1 MIKYIIKRII
11 AAIPTI
17 FLIAVISFL
26 IMELPPGDA
35 LTREIQR
42 LEGMGVAGAR
52 QQVEAYRSRYALDQ
66 PLHVRFFRWISNFAR
81 GDYGESIRHHLPVKD
96 LIGPR
101 IINTLILSV
110 TVIAVSWGIGIP
122 LGVYSATRQYTWQDH
137 LFTGLTFVGLGL
149 PPFLLALFGLVAVLA
164 LTGTVLTGLFSPGM
178 EAAAWSFAKFID
190 LLKHIWLPVG
200 VAAVTGTAWVLRVM
214 RGNLLDELRVNYVQ
228 AARAK
233 GIPEQIVIWKHAV
246 RNALHPLV
254 MAFGTAFT
262 WTISAFAVTSVVL
275 DLPTIGPVF
284 LQATLEQD
292 IYLAGTI
299 LVGISIV
306 NVAGNLMADILLA
319 WLDPRVRYE

>member
-1 MIKYIIKRII
+1 MIV
-11 AAIPTI
+11 
-17 FLIAVISFL
+17 VISFL

-42 LEGMGVAGAR
+42 LEGMGVSGAR
-52 QQVEAYRSRYALDQ
+52 QQVEVYRSRYALDQ
-66 PLHVRFFRWISNFAR
+66 PVYARFFNWISRFVR

-101 IINTLILSV
+101 ILNTIILAL

-122 LGVYSATRQYTWQDH
+122 LGVYSATHQYTWQDH
-137 LFTGLTFVGLGL
+137 FFTGLTFIGLGL

-164 LTGTVLTGLFSPGM
+164 VSGSVLTGLFSSAM
-178 EAAAWSFAKFID
+178 ETAPWSFAKFID
-190 LLKHIWLPVG
+190 LLKHLWLPVS

-228 AARAK
+228 ATRSK
-233 GIPEQIVIWKHAV
+233 GVPERIVIWKHAV

-254 MAFGTAFT
+254 MAFGTSFT

-275 DLPTIGPVF
+275 DLPTIGPIF

-299 LVGISIV
+299 LVGISVV
-306 NVAGNLMADILLA
+306 NVMGNLMADVLLA
-319 WLDPRVRYE
+319 WIDPRVRYD